1 MRFCEVSSRPKRFVH
16 FYPAT
21 VVVIGVYAPG
31 GRANFMPAVW
41 HGGLSFDPP
50 LFGVSVSPKR
60 YTHGLLKEAEAFS
73 VSMHPFKQAEQIQK
87 IGTVSG
93 REVDKVAALGLEV
106 VRGRALEVPILAGA
120 YAAYEL
126 EKTDRITTGD
136 HDLFIGRLRGLW
148 EDEAAFA
155 ENAINPGLA
164 PSLLYYGRY
173 RYGRPEPEV
182 LDLEGR

>member
-1 MRFCEVSSRPKRFVH
+1 MRFVAVSTKPRRFVH

-21 VVVIGVYAPG
+21 VVVIGVYAPD

-50 LFGVSVSPKR
+50 LFGVGVSPKR
-60 YTHGLLKEAEAFS
+60 YTHELLTKAAAFS
-73 VSMHPFKQAEQIQK
+73 VSMHPYQQARLIQK
-87 IGTVSG
+87 IGSVSG
-93 REVDKVAALGLEV
+93 RQVDKVAAFGLAP
-106 VRGRALEVPILAGA
+106 VRGRALDVPILGGA

-126 EKTDRITTGD
+126 EKTDRLTTGD

-148 EDEAAFA
+148 ENEEVFA
-155 ENAINPGLA
+155 QNAIDPKLA

-182 LDLEGR
+182 LDLEGE

>member
-1 MRFCEVSSRPKRFVH
+1 MRFVAVSTKPRRFVH

-21 VVVIGVYAPG
+21 VVVLGVYAPD

-50 LFGVSVSPKR
+50 LFGVGVSPRR
-60 YTHGLLKEAEAFS
+60 YTHELLTKAAAFS
-73 VSMHPFKQAEQIQK
+73 VSMHPYQQARLIQK
-87 IGTVSG
+87 IGSVSG
-93 REVDKVAALGLEV
+93 RQVDKVATFGLEL
-106 VRGRALEVPILAGA
+106 VRGRALDVPILGGA

-126 EKTDRITTGD
+126 EKTEQITTGD
-136 HDLFIGRLRGLW
+136 HDLFVGRLRGLW
-148 EDEAAFA
+148 ENEGAFA
-155 ENAINPGLA
+155 QNAIDPKLA

-182 LDLEGR
+182 LELEGE